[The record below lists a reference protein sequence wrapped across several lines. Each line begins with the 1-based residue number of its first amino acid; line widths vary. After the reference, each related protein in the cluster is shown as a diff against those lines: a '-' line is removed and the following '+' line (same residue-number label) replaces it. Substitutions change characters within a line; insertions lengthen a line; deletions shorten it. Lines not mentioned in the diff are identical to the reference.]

1 MVSKAELVKT
11 QILATGLSKNIK
23 GFTLLELLVVLLIIG
38 IASSVIL
45 VNNSSINN
53 IINGQTSVEKN
64 FQLISEESILSSK
77 ILGWFPGKSS
87 QKIYILDS
95 NGNKTSEFNSESLD
109 SYWNGIAEYQ
119 KIIKGN
125 DAEEIEIESDITD
138 YPLLIFYPSGENS
151 GAELLIYRNE
161 YIQKIT
167 ISQNGKIINE
177 TELQ

>member
-1 MVSKAELVKT
+1 MKT
-11 QILATGLSKNIK
+11 QILATGCNKSSK

-45 VNNSSINN
+45 VNTSSINN
-53 IINGQTSVEKN
+53 IIKGETSVEKN

-95 NGNKTSEFNSESLD
+95 SGNKTTEFNSESLD
-109 SYWNGIAEYQ
+109 PYWNGIAEYQ
-119 KIIKGN
+119 KIVRGS
-125 DAEEIEIESDITD
+125 DGEEIELESDITN
-138 YPLLIFYPSGENS
+138 YPLIIFYPSGENS
-151 GAELLIYRNE
+151 GAELMVYRNE
-161 YIQKIT
+161 YIQKIS

-177 TELQ
+177 TELK

>member
-109 SYWNGIAEYQ
+109 SYWNSIAEYQ
-119 KIIKGN
+119 KTIKGS
-125 DAEEIEIESDITD
+125 DGEEIEIESDITD

-151 GAELLIYRNE
+151 GAELLVYRNE

>member
-1 MVSKAELVKT
+1 MSGWT
-11 QILATGLSKNIK
+11 
-23 GFTLLELLVVLLIIG
+23 LLIIG

-95 NGNKTSEFNSESLD
+95 NGNKTSEFNSESA
-109 SYWNGIAEYQ
+109 NEANKKQIPKAE
-119 KIIKGN
+119 KEII
-125 DAEEIEIESDITD
+125 
-138 YPLLIFYPSGENS
+138 
-151 GAELLIYRNE
+151 R
-161 YIQKIT
+161 
-167 ISQNGKIINE
+167 
-177 TELQ
+177 

>member
-1 MVSKAELVKT
+1 MKT
-11 QILATGLSKNIK
+11 QILATGCNKNNK

-45 VNNSSINN
+45 VNTSSVNQ
-53 IINGQTSVEKN
+53 IIKGQTSVEKN
-64 FQLISEESILSSK
+64 FQLMSEESILSSK

-87 QKIYILDS
+87 QKIYILDTT
-95 NGNKTSEFNSESLD
+95 GNKSSEFNSESLD
-109 SYWNGIAEYQ
+109 SYWNSIAEYK
-119 KIIKGN
+119 KIIKGS
-125 DAEEIEIESDITD
+125 DGEEIELESDLTE
-138 YPLLIFYPSGENS
+138 YPVIIFYPSGENS
-151 GAELLIYRNE
+151 GAELLVYRNE